1 MRYNFSVLSCLYRC
15 FSVKPGLNQSG
26 PLTNIFK
33 GDADQAN
40 KTRSDLLST
49 STSVFELQVV
59 SVKLDRLSEYLKDF
73 GRYIDILKVNEKDTH
88 LLGSWTCDIGDQG
101 NIYHLWQFT
110 EGYTDL
116 SIHHNLIRNNKDLVL
131 CQQKLDSL
139 LHSRKNQVCLPLS
152 YWPYPNPREDGF
164 ENIYELRSYSL
175 QPGTMIEWGNHWARV
190 MENVAEDNEAVA
202 GLFSHIGDMH
212 VVHHLW
218 TYRDLEARRK
228 ARDKVWEDP
237 NWGKCI
243 MHIVPLL
250 RSVTTAILRPTPCS
264 LLR

>member
-1 MRYNFSVLSCLYRC
+1 MHDMNLLLSPVFYADY
-15 FSVKPGLNQSG
+15 
-26 PLTNIFK
+26 TNILRATYNYGDCFK
-33 GDADQAN
+33 
-40 KTRSDLLST
+40 
-49 STSVFELQVV
+49 
-59 SVKLDRLSEYLKDF
+59 
-73 GRYIDILKVNEKDTH
+73 
-88 LLGSWTCDIGDQG
+88 
-101 NIYHLWQFT
+101 FT
-110 EGYTDL
+110 K
-116 SIHHNLIRNNKDLVL
+116 RM
-131 CQQKLDSL
+131 
-139 LHSRKNQVCLPLS
+139 
-152 YWPYPNPREDGF
+152 
-164 ENIYELRSYSL
+164 
-175 QPGTMIEWGNHWARV
+175 PGTMIEWGNHWARV

-243 MHIVPLL
+243 MHTVPLL